1 MKENTEASLQVGK
14 KFDGRNRA
22 CMKLCAKFSPSL
34 PKPFC
39 EFSFSFS
46 FRVTPGPRP
55 KARHMQK

>member
-1 MKENTEASLQVGK
+1 MKENTKASLQVGE
-14 KFDGRNRA
+14 KFGGRNRA
-22 CMKLCAKFSPSL
+22 CMKLCEILLFAA
-34 PKPFC
+34 KPFC